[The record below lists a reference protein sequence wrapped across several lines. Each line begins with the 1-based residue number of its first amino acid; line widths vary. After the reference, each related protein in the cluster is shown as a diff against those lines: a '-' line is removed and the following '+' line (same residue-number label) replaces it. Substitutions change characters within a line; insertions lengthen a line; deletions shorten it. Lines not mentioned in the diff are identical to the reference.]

1 VDAGALLK
9 LARERARMSQRE
21 LGQVARTSK
30 GAVSAIESGTKSPS
44 VRTLDRLLA
53 ACGFQVRSSLEPL
66 MADLDARVD
75 AMDGM
80 DATGGTGGTGGEGG
94 VKGQRPELDGDL
106 WRPLADSLDD
116 RAALDDRASLDD
128 GAVGRGSI
136 LGGAQRRGPVRWAVD
151 GASALTQHGLSV
163 PLEALDVVVELDEA
177 LRFWMK
183 AVQLRGMDA
192 REFLVMDWYDTDL
205 VRMVEALDGVRFC
218 FLGFVR
224 VRVVEVLPRTL
235 SVVVGWLDRPVSVVS
250 VDEVERSHPAY
261 AEVLARR
268 RTRRSLRP

>member
-1 VDAGALLK
+1 MDAGALLK

-75 AMDGM
+75 AMDAM
-80 DATGGTGGTGGEGG
+80 DGRPGTSGTGG

-183 AVQLRGMDA
+183 AVQLRGMGA
-192 REFLVMDWYDTDL
+192 RELLVMDWYDADL
-205 VRMVEALDGVRFC
+205 ARMVEALDGVRFC

-250 VDEVERSHPAY
+250 VDEVEHSHQAY